1 MSNIVL
7 SNHASNGDAWKQLDD
22 LAEATEKKITLS
34 TVVGPKHNKP
44 LPSSMKT
51 GWGQHAL
58 PIGTRSSR
66 PQTPS
71 SLTTILPKTHGGGLP
86 NNSSSNSERSV
97 RLEQDEVDA
106 LEDRLLDILTE
117 AEDLCATTTESDNDS
132 YDNEQ
137 EEEDVDDS
145 MPTKTTT
152 FGFEADDTWKDFC
165 DKLPMEQQ
173 QEEEEEGQ
181 ES

>member
-97 RLEQDEVDA
+97 QLEQDEVDA

-117 AEDLCATTTESDNDS
+117 AEDLCATTTESDSDH
-132 YDNEQ
+132 DDDQ
-137 EEEDVDDS
+137 EDGAA
-145 MPTKTTT
+145 TKTTTT

-173 QEEEEEGQ
+173 QEEEEGQ